1 MEHLAAFEATAFS
14 TWMRESGLAF
24 FSTLILHAIGMGFIV
39 GVHAA
44 TDLRVLGVAP
54 RVPLSMMGRFRPVGR
69 AALVLVSLSGVLL
82 LVAYPTKAL
91 TNPVFWVKLLAA
103 GAALLVGRVLARAVL
118 ADTTHDA
125 GGVPPRARALAALS
139 LVLWVTVITTGRFL
153 AYTYD
158 ILMAADMLS
167 LR

>member
-1 MEHLAAFEATAFS
+1 MEYLASFEAAAFS

-24 FSTLILHAIGMGFIV
+24 FGALILHAIGMGFIV

-54 RVPLSMMGRFRPVGR
+54 RVPLSMMARFRPVGR
-69 AALVLVSLSGVLL
+69 AALVVVTLSGVLL

-91 TNPVFWVKLLAA
+91 TNPVFYAKLLAA
-103 GAALLVGRVLARAVL
+103 GAALLAGRSLARGVL
-118 ADTTHDA
+118 SDDAHDTGPA
-125 GGVPPRARALAALS
+125 PARARRLAALS
-139 LVLWVTVITTGRFL
+139 LALWVTVITTGRFL
-153 AYTYD
+153 AYTYHV
-158 ILMAADMLS
+158 LMAADALS

>member
-14 TWMRESGLAF
+14 TWMRESGFAF
-24 FSTLILHAIGMGFIV
+24 FSTLILHAIGMGFIA

-44 TDLRVLGVAP
+44 TDLRVLGVAR
-54 RVPLSMMGRFRPVGR
+54 RVPLSMMARFRPVGR
-69 AALVLVSLSGVLL
+69 VALGVVAGSGVLL

-91 TNPVFWVKLLAA
+91 TNPVFYVKLLAV
-103 GAALLVGRVLARAVL
+103 GGALLVGRILAGAVL
-118 ADTTHDA
+118 GDTTYDE
-125 GGVPPRARALAALS
+125 GPVPPRARRLAALS

-153 AYTYD
+153 AYTYN
-158 ILMAADMLS
+158 ILMAADALS

>member
-14 TWMRESGLAF
+14 TWMRESGFAF
-24 FSTLILHAIGMGFIV
+24 FSTLILHAIGMGFIA

-54 RVPLSMMGRFRPVGR
+54 RVPLSMMSRFRPVGR
-69 AALVLVSLSGVLL
+69 MALVVVSLSGVLL

-91 TNPVFWVKLLAA
+91 TNPVFYVKLLAA
-103 GAALLVGRVLARAVL
+103 GTALLVGRSLARRVL
-118 ADTTHDA
+118 DDTTYDA
-125 GGVPPRARALAALS
+125 GAVPSRARALAALS
-139 LVLWVTVITTGRFL
+139 LVLWVTVITTGRLL
-153 AYTYD
+153 AYTYN
-158 ILMAADMLS
+158 ILMAADVLS